1 MTDPE
6 STTRSG
12 EPAATNQPLSTLRG
26 AGVSVDARHVGQVV
40 IALGLVALAAL
51 VIVFTIAGV
60 NNNSQINR
68 LHHDGVPINV
78 TVSGCAGL
86 LGGSG
91 SNVAGY
97 SCKATFSFHGH
108 HYSESLPGTAFH
120 RPGASVRA
128 VVVPSDPALI
138 SPVSVE
144 RTQHASASV
153 FVLPAV
159 LLVVLVL
166 LIGLILLV
174 RRRRAARTTTP

>member
-12 EPAATNQPLSTLRG
+12 ESSTGNEPLSRLRG
-26 AGVSVDARHVGQVV
+26 AGVSVDARRVGQVV
-40 IALGLVALAAL
+40 VGLCLVALAAL
-51 VIVFTIAGV
+51 VIIFTIAGV
-60 NNNSQINR
+60 NKNSQINQ
-68 LHHDGVPINV
+68 LHHNGVPINV

-97 SCKATFSFHGH
+97 SCTATFSIHGH
-108 HYSESLPGTAFH
+108 RYAESLPGTAFH
-120 RPGASVRA
+120 RPGALVRA
-128 VVVPSDPALI
+128 IVVPSDPALV

-144 RTQHASASV
+144 STQHASASV

-159 LLVVLVL
+159 LLVVLVVLAGLVL
-166 LIGLILLV
+166 LL
-174 RRRRAARTTTP
+174 RRRRTTAS